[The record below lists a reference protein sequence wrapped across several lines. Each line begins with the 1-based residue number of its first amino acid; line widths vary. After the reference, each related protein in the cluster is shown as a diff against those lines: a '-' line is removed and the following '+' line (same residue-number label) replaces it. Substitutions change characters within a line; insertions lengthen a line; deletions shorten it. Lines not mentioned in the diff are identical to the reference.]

1 MSPRKTWLCWDFYCV
16 TTTRHQTHCK
26 KVFVA
31 KSTLNY
37 TAKQTIIINLSIY
50 VYKKL
55 YVLGQAESQFVQ
67 LTCSHTVI
75 TGEGIQNELALFI
88 KANSVHK
95 LYLYKS
101 QIILKLPAFAK
112 LSEIEQFR
120 APNFTIISVVS
131 FQFCFYLLGSFQ
143 QYKIMY

>member
-26 KVFVA
+26 KVFVT

-37 TAKQTIIINLSIY
+37 TAEQTIINKSMY
-50 VYKKL
+50 TKKL

-75 TGEGIQNELALFI
+75 TSEGIQNELALFI
-88 KANSVHK
+88 KANSVYK
-95 LYLYKS
+95 LYLYKI
-101 QIILKLPAFAK
+101 QIILKLPAFE
-112 LSEIEQFR
+112 LPIFLLHI
-120 APNFTIISVVS
+120 FFVS
-131 FQFCFYLLGSFQ
+131 FQICFYLFGSFQ
-143 QYKIMY
+143 QYKIIY